1 RLPVRRL
8 HRHRR
13 HGRQRR
19 AARGGDR
26 AGVPARGQQHHRH
39 QGHRHRGRAR
49 GRPHRRQLRHQE
61 VGHLRHHPRPGDQ
74 GRRQGGRAQDQEDR
88 HPGALRRHQGGR
100 ARRGARAGEEE
111 GCEAHRRQGAVE
123 GAGRRG
129 GPGAVRGRRR
139 RDNLAPG
146 GDHRRA
152 RVPGQDPSQDLEV
165 DLLVTT
171 QTPRGHIAK
180 ANQSHF
186 TFHLGRG
193 GSRDHNRRLL

>member
-1 RLPVRRL
+1 ML
-8 HRHRR
+8 
-13 HGRQRR
+13 
-19 AARGGDR
+19 
-26 AGVPARGQQHHRH
+26 
-39 QGHRHRGRAR
+39 
-49 GRPHRRQLRHQE
+49 
-61 VGHLRHHPRPGDQ
+61 
-74 GRRQGGRAQDQEDR
+74 
-88 HPGALRRHQGGR
+88 
-100 ARRGARAGEEE
+100 
-111 GCEAHRRQGAVE
+111 RRQGAVE
-123 GAGRRG
+123 GAVRRG

-193 GSRDHNRRLL
+193 GSRDHNRRLLYKKKIPFEFYEIWRVGGGEE